1 MTLCS
6 TLVSALSLGQKPLLM
21 QGEEE
26 LPTLNHSQMLN
37 HVSFYNSMN
46 ETWLHILEQCLL
58 KSMCMEKSC
67 NHLFHP
73 QLT

>member
-6 TLVSALSLGQKPLLM
+6 TLDSALSLGQKPLLI

-46 ETWLHILEQCLL
+46 ETWLQTDLIYHLL
-58 KSMCMEKSC
+58 FEK
-67 NHLFHP
+67 NLI
-73 QLT
+73 

>member
-6 TLVSALSLGQKPLLM
+6 TLDSALSLGQKPLLM

-26 LPTLNHSQMLN
+26 ELPILNHSQMLN

-46 ETWLHILEQCLL
+46 ETWLHYFALMKTILPDRSI
-58 KSMCMEKSC
+58 K
-67 NHLFHP
+67 
-73 QLT
+73 